1 MEMNPSRIVG
11 MSLSVNAEGGVPGA
25 KCGHGDFRLEIDWIK
40 GLRTSDNFIGW
51 STTWYCVHSKSW
63 CFECYFF
70 RFWMKEWGTC
80 ITDILKI
87 SLNRHFVVF
96 LMKFMVCRFIS
107 YFFSRYKT
115 HVNVCEFFW
124 NIWLWFYNEQFV
136 LVISVHLHKMLI
148 ND

>member
-40 GLRTSDNFIGW
+40 GLRTSDNFTGW

-70 RFWMKEWGTC
+70 RFRMKEWGTC

-115 HVNVCEFFW
+115 HVM
-124 NIWLWFYNEQFV
+124 FV
-136 LVISVHLHKMLI
+136 SSFEISDYDSIMNNLFLLLVFIFTRCS
-148 ND
+148 